1 MTIGVY
7 AVKDV
12 LQNRFLSPG
21 YADND
26 ELAIRQFKSNVSNI
40 ALWKENPGDFQLFK
54 LANFNDETGEYTA
67 DLNMIVNGKGVL

>member
-1 MTIGVY
+1 MKIGVY

-26 ELAIRQFKSNVSNI
+26 ELAVRQFKSNVSNI
-40 ALWKENPGDFQLFK
+40 PLWKENPGDFQLFK
-54 LANFNDETGEYTA
+54 LANFDDETGTYTEE
-67 DLNMIVNGKGVL
+67 LNMIVNGKGVL